1 MFFFIKINTFIY
13 LFYILINIIIYLYL
27 LHIFI
32 LCKFID
38 VLINATQ
45 QNLSDKNSND
55 EILNTEKMNFN
66 EKKRYYKF
74 DNIKGLL
81 MFIIY

>member
-1 MFFFIKINTFIY
+1 M
-13 LFYILINIIIYLYL
+13 
-27 LHIFI
+27 
-32 LCKFID
+32 
-38 VLINATQ
+38 INATP
-45 QNLSDKNSND
+45 QNLSDKNSNN

-81 MFIIY
+81 MFMIYEIYFIVVKILMVFCF